1 MRSKVAQRILDET
14 PEEVKVFAA
23 KYAALVVKINA
34 SVREAGDENNLNT
47 QSLKKELLE
56 LIEFR
61 KK

>member
-1 MRSKVAQRILDET
+1 MAQRILDET
-14 PEEVKVFAA
+14 PEEVKVYVA
-23 KYAALVVKINA
+23 KYADLVVKINA
-34 SVREAGDENNLNT
+34 SIRKSGNENLNT

>member
-14 PEEVKVFAA
+14 PEEVKVYVA
-23 KYAALVVKINA
+23 KYADLVVKINE
-34 SVREAGDENNLNT
+34 SIRKSGNENNLNT

>member
-47 QSLKKELLE
+47 QRLKKDLLE